1 MVSEKEIFIKR
12 YSYGLQGKKKAP
24 QRRQTY
30 CDAHKKLKN
39 TFKIPQREVVVNARR
54 DESLRFN

>member
-30 CDAHKKLKN
+30 VMQLQNKKIA
-39 TFKIPQREVVVNARR
+39 FSIPHRKGKSNEII
-54 DESLRFN
+54 